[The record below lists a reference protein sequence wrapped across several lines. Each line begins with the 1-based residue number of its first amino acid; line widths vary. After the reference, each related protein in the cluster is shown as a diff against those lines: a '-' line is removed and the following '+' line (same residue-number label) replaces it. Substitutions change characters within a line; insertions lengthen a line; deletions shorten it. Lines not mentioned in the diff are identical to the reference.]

1 MKTSKIIFISL
12 LSVIGVLILATMIDI
27 RINGQRND
35 GKNSDF
41 KVDKKILPV
50 FKSLRVYNSMN
61 ITLVQNDSSYI
72 EVSYLKDSIA
82 PKVNYTIIGD
92 TLTVSDFEKTNHRN
106 VSVTIHATDSLRSIQ
121 LIKSHISVEHIGL
134 GKLFFALDE
143 SELWLNQDKLVKS
156 ASQVL
161 DIVAKNHSRINSS
174 EFRIDSLGLVLQNS
188 EANLEL
194 KANKISGM
202 LSDNSKIY
210 VRHTREIS
218 LKKDETSKI
227 SVNDY

>member
-12 LSVIGVLILATMIDI
+12 LSTIAVLILASVIDI
-27 RINGQRND
+27 RIHGRRDD
-35 GKNSDF
+35 GKRSDF
-41 KVDKKILPV
+41 KVDKQILPV

-61 ITLVQNDSSYI
+61 ISLVQNDSSYI

-92 TLTVSDFEKTNHRN
+92 TLMVNDFEKTNHRN
-106 VSVTIHATDSLRSIQ
+106 VSVTIHATDSLRNIQ
-121 LIKSHISVEHIGL
+121 LKKSNISIDRIGL

-143 SELWLNQDKLVKS
+143 SELWLNQDTLVKS
-156 ASQVL
+156 AFQVL
-161 DIVAKNHSRINSS
+161 DIVARNHSRINSS
-174 EFRIDSLGLVLQNS
+174 EFSIDSLGLVLQNS
-188 EANLEL
+188 EANLEM

-202 LSDNSKIY
+202 LSDSSKIY
-210 VRHTREIS
+210 VRQPREIS

-227 SVNDY
+227 NVNDY